1 MNRSRRKGQPGQVL
15 VLFVLALVA
24 MIGMLGLLFDG
35 GHALALRRQ
44 LQDAGDA
51 AALSAANAIAAS
63 GPNAGCSATSL
74 PSPGSPRASIVLAA
88 QTAVHASMPSLPNAN
103 IDVTCPGGWGGNAV
117 VQVNL
122 GNRSPGYFGGIL
134 GMHGFDVATTSQ
146 AINGKPPGQTRYS
159 VVLLDQ
165 SHLSWPNGFRG
176 CSSLL
181 FSGSNA
187 IAFDGFVQV
196 DSACAAS
203 DGGATS
209 GNGGAANI
217 VINNGAS
224 INMVGGYLP
233 GALTIVPTPLTGQ
246 PYLKDPLLWLPSLQ
260 WNTWPTSPP
269 GNLNG
274 GSTNLLRKSSKLTLS
289 GGATILH
296 PGIYV
301 GGIEMKNSAI
311 AYLEP
316 GIYVMTDAANGD
328 GGFTLGSQNAAYGV
342 PLGTTLATAP
352 TDATWAGTCTSS
364 NCGVLIF
371 NTGLTSSSMS
381 GSVKDSI
388 TVGAGATLKLR
399 PYKASIDTY
408 TPTPDSSYDNL
419 LFWQDANPVPGP
431 SYLQPDVS
439 LSGGGNINLTGTLYA
454 PSAKVQMGGTS
465 GGAGGNTVDVTLQ
478 FIAWDLSFN
487 GNIGFH
493 FYYASDAFVAP
504 MDYGLIK

>member
-1 MNRSRRKGQPGQVL
+1 MKRSRRKDQPGQIL

-51 AALSAANAIAAS
+51 AALAAANAIAPS

-88 QTAVHASMPSLPNAN
+88 QTAVHASLSNLPNAN

-146 AINGKPPGQTRYS
+146 AINGKPPGVTRYS

-181 FSGSNA
+181 FSGSNN

-196 DSACAAS
+196 DSDCTAS
-203 DGGATS
+203 NGGATS
-209 GNGGAANI
+209 GNGGAATI
-217 VINNGAS
+217 TINNGAS

-246 PYLKDPLLWLPSLQ
+246 PYLKDPLLWLPTLQ
-260 WNTWPTSPP
+260 YNTWPTTGVNS
-269 GNLNG
+269 
-274 GSTNLLRKSSKLTLS
+274 LLRANSKTTLS
-289 GGATILH
+289 GGPTILK

-311 AYLEP
+311 AYMLP
-316 GIYVMTDAANGD
+316 GIYVMKDAANGD
-328 GGFTLGSQNAAYGV
+328 GGFTLGSQNAVYGI
-342 PLGTTLATAP
+342 PAGTTLATVP
-352 TDATWAGTCTSS
+352 TDATWPAICTSS

-371 NTGLTSSSMS
+371 NTNLTSSSMS

-388 TVGAGATLKLR
+388 TVGAGATAKLR
-399 PYKASIDTY
+399 PYKASIDAY

-419 LFWQDANPVPGP
+419 LFWQDGNPMPSS

-465 GGAGGNTVDVTLQ
+465 GGAGGNSVDVTLQ

-493 FYYASDAFVAP
+493 FFYASDAFVAP

>member
-1 MNRSRRKGQPGQVL
+1 MIRSRRKDQPGQIL
-15 VLFVLALVA
+15 VLFVVALVA
-24 MIGMLGLLFDG
+24 MIGMLGLLLDG
-35 GHALALRRQ
+35 GQALALRRQ

-51 AALSAANAIAAS
+51 AALAAANAIVQSGAS
-63 GPNAGCSATSL
+63 VGCSATAG
-74 PSPGSPRASIVLAA
+74 PPPGAPRATIVSAA
-88 QTAVHASMPSLPNAN
+88 QTAVHASLPNLPNAN

-122 GNRSPGYFGGIL
+122 ANRSPGYFGGMM
-134 GMHGFDVATTSQ
+134 GVNGFGVATTSQ
-146 AINGKPPGQTRYS
+146 AINGKPPGLTRYS
-159 VVLLDQ
+159 VVLLDYAPPPEP
-165 SHLSWPNGFRG
+165 SHQSWPNGFRG

-181 FSGSNA
+181 FSGSNT

-196 DSACAAS
+196 DSPCAAS

-217 VINNGAS
+217 TINNGAS
-224 INMVGGYLP
+224 IDMVGGYLP

-246 PYLKDPLLWLPSLQ
+246 PYLKDPLAWLPPLQ
-260 WNTWPTSPP
+260 WGTWPTS
-269 GNLNG
+269 GVN
-274 GSTNLLRKSSKLTLS
+274 SLLRANSKTTLS
-289 GGATILH
+289 GGSTILK
-296 PGIYV
+296 PGIYT
-301 GGIEMKNSAI
+301 GGIEMKNSAT
-311 AYLEP
+311 AYMLP
-316 GIYVMTDAANGD
+316 GIYVMKDAANGD
-328 GGFTLGSQNAAYGV
+328 GGFTLGSQNAVYGV
-342 PLGTTLATAP
+342 PAGTTLATVP
-352 TDATWAGTCTSS
+352 TDATWPAVCTSS

-371 NTGLTSSSMS
+371 NTGMTSSSMS

-408 TPTPDSSYDNL
+408 TPLPDSSYDNL
-419 LFWQDANPVPGP
+419 LFWQDANPVP
-431 SYLQPDVS
+431 SSTYLQPDIS
-439 LSGGGNINLTGTLYA
+439 LSGGGQINLTGTLYA

-465 GGAGGNTVDVTLQ
+465 GGAGGNSVDVTLQ
-478 FIAWDLSFN
+478 FISWDLSFN